1 MDLHKLLKLECVAV
15 GISPANKAETLDQ
28 VASLAKRNSVL
39 DPLSLEEVR
48 RALDEREAVGS
59 TGFGK
64 GIAIPH
70 CRIDGVSEFV
80 VGLATVPGGVD
91 FDALDGERVSLIAFI
106 VGPLRESTEHIRV
119 LSALSRVFSEAD
131 AVSEMLAARTPE
143 ALQESFLR
151 HISPERE
158 DEREADRN
166 LFVVFVQDE
175 TLFQE
180 ILQIFGGTE
189 PRLTVVLEAENASAY
204 LARMPLFAGLWT
216 DDPRSFSRVIV
227 SLVSRRMTNETVRRI
242 EQIAGPLAEA
252 EHVLVTVQN
261 VFYVA
266 GSLIT

>member
-1 MDLHKLLKLECVAV
+1 MDLHRLLKLECVAV
-15 GISPANKAETLDQ
+15 DIGPANKAETLDQ
-28 VASLAKRNSVL
+28 VARLAKRSSVL
-39 DPLSLEEVR
+39 DPLSVEEVR
-48 RALDEREAVGS
+48 RALSERESVGS

-80 VGLATVPGGVD
+80 VGLATVADGVD
-91 FDALDGERVSLIAFI
+91 FDALDGERVRLIAFI
-106 VGPLRESTEHIRV
+106 VGPALESTEHIRV
-119 LSALSRVFSEAD
+119 LSALSRVLSEAD
-131 AVSEMLAARTPE
+131 VVSEMLAARTSE
-143 ALQESFLR
+143 ALRESFLR
-151 HISPERE
+151 HIPPERE
-158 DEREADRN
+158 DEGDASRS
-166 LFVVFVQDE
+166 LFVVLVQDE
-175 TLFQE
+175 PLFQE

-216 DDPRSFSRVIV
+216 DHPRSFSRVIMSFV
-227 SLVSRRMTNETVRRI
+227 GRHMTNETVRRI
-242 EQIAGPLAEA
+242 EQTTGPLAEA